1 MPGKKKRRGLFKTM
15 RLRNVYLHKTGFYK
29 EVGKSFL
36 RLGIIVILLFA
47 AYWFIGTKWL
57 DIDEMFNY
65 LVHTVSKFYVFA
77 LFFTTETF
85 LNIIPT
91 DLYII
96 WSEELAHPW
105 RCLTI
110 LSILSY
116 LAGLTTYAMARLVR
130 RIPRVNKW
138 FTNRFEKHI
147 KNSKKWGGYL
157 IGVGAMTPLPY
168 SITVFSMGLLK
179 YPLKQFLLWSLLR
192 IPRFYIYAY
201 ILYRTINLNF

>member
-1 MPGKKKRRGLFKTM
+1 M
-15 RLRNVYLHKTGFYK
+15 RLRYFYLQKTGFYR

-36 RLGIIVILLFA
+36 RLGIIVIVIA
-47 AYWFIGTKWL
+47 AIYWFAGTRWL
-57 DIDEMFNY
+57 DIDEVFNY
-65 LVHTVSKFYVFA
+65 MVHSIQRVYVFG
-77 LFFTTETF
+77 LFFLTETF

-96 WSEELAHPW
+96 WSEEFESPW

-110 LSILSY
+110 LAVLSY
-116 LAGLTTYAMARLVR
+116 IASLTTYGLARLVR
-130 RIPRVNKW
+130 KIKRINNY

-147 KNSKKWGGYL
+147 KNSKKWGGWL
-157 IGVGAMTPLPY
+157 IGTAAMTPLPY

-179 YPLKQFLLWSLLR
+179 YPFKQFLIWSSLR

-201 ILYRTINLNF
+201 ILYSTINLNF